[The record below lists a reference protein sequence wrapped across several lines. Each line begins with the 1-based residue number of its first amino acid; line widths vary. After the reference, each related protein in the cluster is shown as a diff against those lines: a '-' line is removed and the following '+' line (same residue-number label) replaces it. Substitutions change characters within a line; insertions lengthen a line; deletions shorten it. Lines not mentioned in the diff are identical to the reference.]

1 MKTFKSL
8 QLEGNHFLSASR
20 PFKRRLACIA
30 ATALLAAA
38 SATEC
43 MAAEVFAGAAP
54 KGRLVLFSSDDPGD
68 VAVVKVKGLQ
78 HGEEILG
85 LDMRPATG
93 QLYALGSSSR
103 IYTIDYVAGTAT
115 AVGPGPF
122 TPALNGTRFGFD
134 FNPTVDRIRIV
145 SDTGQNLR
153 AHPDTG
159 AIAAVDGDLNYATND
174 PAAGVM
180 PAVVAAAYINNDTN
194 PATGTVL
201 FDIDTA
207 LDTLVMQ
214 NPPNSGTLV
223 TVGALGLDVAYAGGF
238 DVAASDGTAYAA
250 IAVRK
255 DHQGRPRRAGLYTID
270 LTTGQATFVGRIGG
284 PTPLTSLATL
294 GSLE

>member
-8 QLEGNHFLSASR
+8 QL
-20 PFKRRLACIA
+20 A
-30 ATALLAAA
+30 AALLAATSA
-38 SATEC
+38 STV
-43 MAAEVFAGAAP
+43 AAELIAGAAP
-54 KGRLVLFSSDDPGD
+54 KGRLVLFSSDDPGN
-68 VAVVKVKGLQ
+68 VAVLKIKGLQ
-78 HGEEILG
+78 RREEILG

-103 IYTIDYVAGTAT
+103 IYTIDYVTGTA
-115 AVGPGPF
+115 APVSSGPF
-122 TPALNGTRFGFD
+122 TPELNGTRFGFD

-145 SDTGQNLR
+145 SNTGQNLR

-159 AIAAVDGDLNYATND
+159 VIAAIDGNLNYATND
-174 PAAGVM
+174 PAVGVT
-180 PAVVAAAYINNDTN
+180 PAVTAVAYINNDTN

-207 LDTLVMQ
+207 LGTLVMQ
-214 NPPNSGTLV
+214 NPPNAGTLV
-223 TVGALGLDVAYAGGF
+223 TVGLLGLDVAYAAGF

-250 IAVRK
+250 IGVSK
-255 DHQGRPRRAGLYTID
+255 DHDDDDDVTEPSDRGRHWAKSRRAGLYTID
-270 LTTGQATFVGRIGG
+270 LTTGQATFMGRIGG